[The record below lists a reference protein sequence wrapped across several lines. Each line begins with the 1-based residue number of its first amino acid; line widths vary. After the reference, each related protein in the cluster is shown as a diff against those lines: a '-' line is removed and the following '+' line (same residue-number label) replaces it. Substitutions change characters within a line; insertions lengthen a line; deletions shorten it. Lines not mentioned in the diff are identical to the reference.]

1 MSRLIGIL
9 SSIAFGLLTLAQP
22 TAPAFAQAS
31 AFAKATAGKQ
41 ERAVRARDL
50 GIPFQ
55 GTNPGP
61 LNAITDVAGVEVG
74 FTTLISGEG
83 KLVEGKG
90 PVRTGVTAILP
101 RGKKFDP
108 VFAAYHVLNGNG
120 DMTGTHWVQE
130 SGFLE
135 TPILITNTGS
145 VGVVRDAALGWMNR
159 NKYFSPLVAHVWFA
173 YPLVAET
180 YDGVLNDMYGFHVK
194 PEHVNTALDSA
205 TSGPVA
211 EGNVGGGTGMSCLG
225 FKCGTGTAS
234 RRVIFGPTTNTVGVL
249 VQANFG
255 GRNQLTIAGVQ
266 VGREIKGSENKYNFG
281 PGGGA
286 DAAGRGSII
295 AIAATDAPLAPHQL
309 RRIAQRISLGIGRT
323 GGTGG
328 NGSGDIFLAFST
340 ANPGA
345 FRRGGPSSIQMM
357 SNDDMNGVMDATV
370 DATEEAIIN
379 ALVAARTM
387 TGANGS
393 TVFAIPHDQV
403 RDILKKY
410 GRLR

>member
-1 MSRLIGIL
+1 L
-9 SSIAFGLLTLAQP
+9 FGG
-22 TAPAFAQAS
+22 AFAQGS
-31 AFAKATAGKQ
+31 GGTQ
-41 ERAVRARDL
+41 DRAIRARDL
-50 GIPFQ
+50 GIPFRGAQ
-55 GTNPGP
+55 PGP

-74 FTTLISGEG
+74 MTTLISGEG

-90 PVRTGVTAILP
+90 PIRTGVTAILP
-101 RGKKFDP
+101 RGRQFDP
-108 VFAAYHVLNGNG
+108 VFAAHHILNGNG

-159 NKYFSPLVAHVWFA
+159 NKYFSPLIAHVWFA

-194 PEHVNTALDSA
+194 PEHVVAALDSA
-205 TSGPVA
+205 KTGPVA

-234 RRVIFGPTTNTVGVL
+234 RRASFGPNSHMLGVL

-255 GRNQLTIAGVQ
+255 GRNQLTIAGVP
-266 VGREIKGSENKYNFG
+266 VGREITGAEMKMNFG
-281 PGGGA
+281 VAG

-295 AIAATDAPLAPHQL
+295 AIAATDAPLGPHQL

-345 FRRGGPSSIQMM
+345 FRRGGTSTIQLL
-357 SNDDMNGVMDATV
+357 SNDDMNYLMDATV

-379 ALVAARTM
+379 AMIAARTM
-387 TGANGS
+387 TGANGN
-393 TVFAIPHDQV
+393 TIYAIPHDQL
-403 RDILKKY
+403 RDILRKY
-410 GRLR
+410 NRLQEPR

>member
-1 MSRLIGIL
+1 MSRLLFVFAGAAFIL
-9 SSIAFGLLTLAQP
+9 SLLAQP
-22 TAPAFAQAS
+22 IA
-31 AFAKATAGKQ
+31 Q

-55 GTNPGP
+55 GGSPGP
-61 LNAITDVAGVEVG
+61 FNAITDVTGVEVG
-74 FTTLISGEG
+74 ATTLISGEG
-83 KLVEGKG
+83 ALVEGKG
-90 PVRTGVTAILP
+90 PIRTGVTAILP
-101 RGKKFDP
+101 RGRKFDP

-159 NKYFSPLVAHVWFA
+159 HKYFAPMIGHVWFA

-180 YDGVLNDMYGFHVK
+180 YDGVLNDMYGFHVR
-194 PEHVNTALDSA
+194 PEHVSAALDSA
-205 TSGPVA
+205 KSGPVP

-266 VGREIKGSENKYNFG
+266 VGREIKGFENKYNFG
-281 PGGGA
+281 KSAGA
-286 DAAGRGSII
+286 GDEVAGRGSII

-379 ALVAARTM
+379 AMMAARTM

-403 RDILKKY
+403 RDILRKY